1 MHQWHT
7 LLDFRWSQRLHGNG
21 EAKSI
26 SRRDEWVDR
35 SSKPP
40 LSRTD
45 PKPRAL
51 PVEHGRDVAHRDS
64 QSEWEDAMMAYEEV
78 KIQEVEAVHGPN
90 WTQEQFD
97 QMRNQ

>member
-1 MHQWHT
+1 MVTARPSRSAEEMSGLIALQS
-7 LLDFRWSQRLHGNG
+7 LRSQGQIPSPERYQLNVG
-21 EAKSI
+21 EMSPTGI
-26 SRRDEWVDR
+26 
-35 SSKPP
+35 
-40 LSRTD
+40 
-45 PKPRAL
+45 
-51 PVEHGRDVAHRDS
+51 G